1 MRHHGQQLQRLR
13 GGRPDRHASPGAGA
27 LSRRTEKVNDL
38 IREVLADAVRLRV
51 KDPRLTEAFFSFTQV
66 DVAPDFSHARVDV
79 SVMGDAE
86 AKKSVMEGLQRSA
99 SFLQRE
105 VNREVHLRRVP
116 ALRFELDESIEYG
129 DEMTQRL
136 RNLARS
142 EGRDF

>member
-1 MRHHGQQLQRLR
+1 
-13 GGRPDRHASPGAGA
+13 
-27 LSRRTEKVNDL
+27 VNDL

-51 KDPRLTEAFFSFTQV
+51 KDPRLTDAFFSFVQV
-66 DVAPDFSHARVDV
+66 DVAPDLSHARVDV

-86 AKKSVMEGLQRSA
+86 TKKTVIEALQRSA

-105 VNREVHLRRVP
+105 LNREIHLRRIP
-116 ALRFELDESIEYG
+116 SLRFELDESMEYG

-142 EGRDF
+142 EGRDL